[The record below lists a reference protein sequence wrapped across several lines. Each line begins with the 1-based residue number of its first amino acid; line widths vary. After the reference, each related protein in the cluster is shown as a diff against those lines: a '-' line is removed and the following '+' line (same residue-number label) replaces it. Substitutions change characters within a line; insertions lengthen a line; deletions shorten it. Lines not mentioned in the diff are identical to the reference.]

1 MHEVLDGVLR
11 ASNPDIAVP
20 LADAFEE

>member
-11 ASNPDIAVP
+11 TDNPEIAVP